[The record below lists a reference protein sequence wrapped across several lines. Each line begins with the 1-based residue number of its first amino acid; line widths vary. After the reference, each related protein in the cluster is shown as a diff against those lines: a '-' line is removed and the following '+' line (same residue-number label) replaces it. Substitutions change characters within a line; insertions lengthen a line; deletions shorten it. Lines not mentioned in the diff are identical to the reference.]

1 LIYATL
7 ADHPNVQTSCA
18 VTVNEVDGILEISGN
33 SIDTSTSSV
42 YDATGRRV
50 QKLKKGLNIVRMK
63 NGTTRKVVLK

>member
-1 LIYATL
+1 MIYATL

-42 YDATGRRV
+42 YDATGRQV
-50 QKLKKGLNIVRMK
+50 QKTKKGLNIVRK
-63 NGTTRKVVLK
+63 KDGTTRIIVVK

>member
-1 LIYATL
+1 MIYATL

-33 SIDTSTSSV
+33 SIDKSSV
-42 YDATGRRV
+42 YDATGRQV

-63 NGTTRKVVLK
+63 DGTTRKVVLK